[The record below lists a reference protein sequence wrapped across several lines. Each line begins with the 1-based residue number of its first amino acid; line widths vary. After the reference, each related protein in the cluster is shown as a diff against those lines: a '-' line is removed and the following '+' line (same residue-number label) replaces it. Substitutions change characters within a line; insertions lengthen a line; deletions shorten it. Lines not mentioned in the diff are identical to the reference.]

1 LERALAA
8 MLQETTSGTRPRPN
22 SGAARN
28 DKAEQTES
36 GSAGKEHKCPE
47 NEHGC
52 PESESGERESAHGR
66 NAPGD
71 QDDDNGCI

>member
-28 DKAEQTES
+28 DKAERAES
-36 GSAGKEHKCPE
+36 GSAEREHVSE
-47 NEHGC
+47 NEHEC
-52 PESESGERESAHGR
+52 PESENELVTSYFTSEIEDLVSTS
-66 NAPGD
+66 
-71 QDDDNGCI
+71 